1 VNTVLQ
7 ETAAADEQDVTTPR
21 LFWVAVYLVQLEW
34 GGHEEGG
41 WWFEEASL
49 VTAPDIYADL
59 GVMPA
64 CRLSEAEA
72 EIVATEMRPGLAA
85 LNEGRPALSS
95 TLSRGLYDVRIVRA
109 NTLPPCIPD
118 CPPRYE

>member
-1 VNTVLQ
+1 MNAALQ
-7 ETAAADEQDVTTPR
+7 ETAVNAEPDDASPR
-21 LFWVAVYLVQLEW
+21 LFWVAIYLVQLEW
-34 GGHEEGG
+34 GGPEEGG

-59 GVMPA
+59 GAMPA

-72 EIVATEMRPGLAA
+72 EIVAIEMRPGLAA

>member
-1 VNTVLQ
+1 MSAGLQ
-7 ETAAADEQDVTTPR
+7 GAVTDLEHDTPVPM

-34 GGHEEGG
+34 GGPEEGG
-41 WWFEEASL
+41 WWFEKAGL

-72 EIVATEMRPGLAA
+72 NAVAAEMRTGLAA
-85 LNEGRPALSS
+85 MNQGHPALFS
-95 TLSRGLYDVRIVRA
+95 TLSHELYDVRVVRA
-109 NTLPPCIPD
+109 DTLPPCIPN

>member
-1 VNTVLQ
+1 M
-7 ETAAADEQDVTTPR
+7 
-21 LFWVAVYLVQLEW
+21 EW
-34 GGHEEGG
+34 GGPEEGG
-41 WWFEEASL
+41 WWFEEAGL

-72 EIVATEMRPGLAA
+72 DAVAAEMRTGLAA

-95 TLSRGLYDVRIVRA
+95 TLSHGLYDVRVVRA
-109 NTLPPCIPD
+109 DTLPPCIPD
-118 CPPRYE
+118 SPPRYE

>member
-1 VNTVLQ
+1 MSAGLQ
-7 ETAAADEQDVTTPR
+7 GAVTDLEHDTPEPT
-21 LFWVAVYLVQLEW
+21 LFWIAVYLVQLEW
-34 GGHEEGG
+34 GGPEEGG
-41 WWFEEASL
+41 WWFEEAGL

-72 EIVATEMRPGLAA
+72 DAIPAEMRTGLAA

-95 TLSRGLYDVRIVRA
+95 TLSHGLYDVRVVRA
-109 NTLPPCIPD
+109 DTLPPCIPD

>member
-1 VNTVLQ
+1 MSAALQ
-7 ETAAADEQDVTTPR
+7 EAIAAEHDVDSPT
-21 LFWVAVYLVQLEW
+21 LFWIAAYLVQLEW

-49 VTAPDIYADL
+49 VTAPDIYAEL
-59 GVMPA
+59 GTMPA

-72 EIVATEMRPGLAA
+72 ETVAAEMRTGLPA
-85 LNEGRPALSS
+85 LNEGRPPLSS
-95 TLSRGLYDVRIVRA
+95 TLSRGLYDVRVVRA

>member
-1 VNTVLQ
+1 MGW
-7 ETAAADEQDVTTPR
+7 PR
-21 LFWVAVYLVQLEW
+21 
-34 GGHEEGG
+34 GGG

-59 GVMPA
+59 GVVPA

-72 EIVATEMRPGLAA
+72 ENVATEMRPGLAA

-95 TLSRGLYDVRIVRA
+95 TLSRGLYDVRVVRA

>member
-1 VNTVLQ
+1 MNAALQ
-7 ETAAADEQDVTTPR
+7 AAAAEAEHDLAAPT
-21 LFWVAVYLVQLEW
+21 LFWVAVYLIQLEW
-34 GGHEEGG
+34 GGPEEGG

-49 VTAPDIYADL
+49 VTAPDIYAEL
-59 GVMPA
+59 GAMPA

-72 EIVATEMRPGLAA
+72 EIAAAEMRPGLAA
-85 LNEGRPALSS
+85 LNEDRPALSS
-95 TLSRGLYDVRIVRA
+95 TLSRGLYDVRVVRA

>member
-1 VNTVLQ
+1 VNAALQ
-7 ETAAADEQDVTTPR
+7 DAAAEAGRDLAAPT

-59 GVMPA
+59 GVVPA

-72 EIVATEMRPGLAA
+72 ENVATEMRPGLAA

-95 TLSRGLYDVRIVRA
+95 TLSRGLYDVRVVRA